1 MQGSYPMSWK
11 DLYLQTLLES
21 DEEKLTELVHATEQ
35 AIVLR
40 AMSGSA
46 SQEERSEMTV
56 AKESLLSI
64 KTRRLGW
71 PSIPLRDDAS
81 DLARERSDWDQ

>member
-1 MQGSYPMSWK
+1 MPDSYQMSWK
-11 DLYLQTLLES
+11 DLYLQTLLEP
-21 DEEKLTELVHATEQ
+21 DEEKLTELIHAIEQ

-46 SQEERSEMTV
+46 SQDERSEMAV

-81 DLARERSDWDQ
+81 I

>member
-71 PSIPLRDDAS
+71 PSIALREDAS
-81 DLARERSDWDQ
+81 I

>member
-1 MQGSYPMSWK
+1 MSWK

-40 AMSGSA
+40 AISASA
-46 SQEERSEMTV
+46 SQDERSDMAV
-56 AKESLLSI
+56 AKASLLAI
-64 KTRRLGW
+64 KVHKLGW
-71 PSIPLRDDAS
+71 PSVPPAGS
-81 DLARERSDWDQ
+81 